1 MKRMH
6 SDNANDLK
14 FDSKPWAH
22 TVDLINGAIGLRA
35 VGSADINWSNGTTKF
50 FYPKGGSAAN
60 RFQGGIRVQPYMAA
74 GPTPTW
80 TEIKK
85 ADFDAGTFPAVG
97 AKTELILD
105 LGADD
110 TVQIPNDAFRISSKS
125 GTAESTLIVIN
136 RDTEDVIR
144 KINYASTADT
154 EVSFDVWNFI
164 NQIKEWYRGKGWI
177 ETDGESET
185 IVIPSDYVAIR
196 DAYVVVKG
204 EALPPEVRINYDSD
218 PNNNVYVLP
227 RTIVIPK

>member
-6 SDNANDLK
+6 SDGAQDLK

-22 TVDLINGAIGLRA
+22 TIDLINGAIGLRA

-60 RFQGGIRVQPYMAA
+60 RFQGGMRVQPYMAA

-125 GTAESTLIVIN
+125 GTAESTLIVVN
-136 RDTEDVIR
+136 RDTADVIH

-154 EVSFDVWNFI
+154 EVSFDVWDFI
-164 NQIKEWYRGKGWI
+164 KQVKEWYRQKGWI

-196 DAYVVVKG
+196 DTYVVVKG

-227 RTIVIPK
+227 RTIVMPQ